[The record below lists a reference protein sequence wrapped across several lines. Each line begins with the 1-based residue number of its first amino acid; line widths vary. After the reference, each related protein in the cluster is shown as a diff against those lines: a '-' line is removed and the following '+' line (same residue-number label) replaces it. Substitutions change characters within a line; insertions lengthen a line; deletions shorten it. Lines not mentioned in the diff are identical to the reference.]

1 MTALLLTVLGCSSLV
16 LLPRVQWGGKRGA
29 AQHRCSSFMVSE
41 RHNQAYKESIK
52 LYAALEPSSPMPATL
67 ELVAHTPIETM
78 YHQGHL
84 VHETVRP
91 LLRPDECQAVV
102 DESEE
107 WADRAGST
115 VLDYYCAL
123 LPSLSSTSSPTR
135 TLLPRKVPHLP
146 PPPPAHVSHSILV
159 ACITRHPPAPNS
171 TSRRLDVQ
179 AAFQPPDHRHPVAGA
194 ASDTQ
199 VVQSAVPRQDLPDA
213 RPSLRW
219 DAPQPS
225 RAPGR
230 RCICSQ
236 IQCDGWPNIPLTPSR
251 WLGNYPPITLQL
263 PFNCPPIALQ
273 LPPQLNPPIKP

>member
-146 PPPPAHVSHSILV
+146 PPRPCVTLHSGRMHHTPPPRAELDEQAAGRPSGIST
-159 ACITRHPPAPNS
+159 TRPQ
-171 TSRRLDVQ
+171 TSRCRSCLG
-179 AAFQPPDHRHPVAGA
+179 HSSGSISC
-194 ASDTQ
+194 ASTGSTRC
-199 VVQSAVPRQDLPDA
+199 SAKPSMGCSPTLA
-213 RPSLRW
+213 RSGSPMHL
-219 DAPQPS
+219 
-225 RAPGR
+225 
-230 RCICSQ
+230 
-236 IQCDGWPNIPLTPSR
+236 
-251 WLGNYPPITLQL
+251 
-263 PFNCPPIALQ
+263 
-273 LPPQLNPPIKP
+273 

>member
-135 TLLPRKVPHLP
+135 TLLPRKVTHLP
-146 PPPPAHVSHSILV
+146 PPPPMCHTPFWSHASH
-159 ACITRHPPAPNS
+159 APPPRRTRRAGGWTSKRHFNHP
-171 TSRRLDVQ
+171 TTD
-179 AAFQPPDHRHPVAGA
+179 
-194 ASDTQ
+194 
-199 VVQSAVPRQDLPDA
+199 
-213 RPSLRW
+213 
-219 DAPQPS
+219 
-225 RAPGR
+225 
-230 RCICSQ
+230 
-236 IQCDGWPNIPLTPSR
+236 IPLQELPRTLKWFNQLCLDRIYPMLGQAFDGMLPNPRALRVADAFVVKYNATGGQTFLSPHRDGSVITLQLPS
-251 WLGNYPPITLQL
+251 NYPPITLQL
-263 PFNCPPIALQ
+263 PSNCPPIK
-273 LPPQLNPPIKP
+273 PPN